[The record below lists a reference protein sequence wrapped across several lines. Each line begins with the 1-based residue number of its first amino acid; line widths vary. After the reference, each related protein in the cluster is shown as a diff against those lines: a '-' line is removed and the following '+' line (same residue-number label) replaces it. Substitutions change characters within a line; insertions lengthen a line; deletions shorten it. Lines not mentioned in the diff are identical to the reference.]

1 MWHQWEP
8 IKYTNYSTTMEYCHR
23 IAALDET
30 ESWNTDLDAY
40 QMYLIPTFWNYLE
53 MYFLLKALKKMEF

>member
-1 MWHQWEP
+1 
-8 IKYTNYSTTMEYCHR
+8 MEYCHR

-53 MYFLLKALKKMEF
+53 MYFLLKALKKMEFWFF